1 MLNSK
6 NTLFSSF
13 SNSKYNLNHTHP
25 SGNINN
31 AKYKK
36 EKKSNN
42 EALDP
47 TIKLQGVGEGVKSSQ
62 SDKLLF

>member
-13 SNSKYNLNHTHP
+13 SNLKYNLNHTHP

-36 EKKSNN
+36 EKK
-42 EALDP
+42 
-47 TIKLQGVGEGVKSSQ
+47 KQ
-62 SDKLLF
+62 